1 MKNIETSVGVIPT
14 QEKKQEEVVEEG
26 KKYIRKE
33 NEVIFCLEEA
43 PEFQISAVARWGEN
57 ARGEILEQPDIY
69 FRHVSTGRL
78 CQSVWAC
85 LGDEVYDQYAEE
97 KWETLAYRLRVM
109 LRRDL
114 RRIVCGEKKY
124 EIHPSETIQKII
136 YTKMEKE
143 YNARG
148 EKTYKNAINRENARE
163 KKQIK
168 K

>member
-1 MKNIETSVGVIPT
+1 MKNIGASVSAVLT
-14 QEKKQEEVVEEG
+14 AEKKEVKKVEEEG

-57 ARGEILEQPDIY
+57 SRGEIMEQPDIY
-69 FRHVSTGRL
+69 FRHISTGRL

-114 RRIVCGEKKY
+114 QRIVCFEKKY
-124 EIHPSETIQKII
+124 EIHPI
-136 YTKMEKE
+136 
-143 YNARG
+143 
-148 EKTYKNAINRENARE
+148 
-163 KKQIK
+163 
-168 K
+168 

>member
-1 MKNIETSVGVIPT
+1 MENIGASVGAVSN
-14 QEKKQEEVVEEG
+14 QEKKQTELEKIVEHG
-26 KKYIRKE
+26 GKYIRKE

-69 FRHVSTGRL
+69 FRHISTGRL

-114 RRIVCGEKKY
+114 RRIVCFEKKY
-124 EIHPSETIQKII
+124 ERHPI
-136 YTKMEKE
+136 
-143 YNARG
+143 
-148 EKTYKNAINRENARE
+148 
-163 KKQIK
+163 
-168 K
+168 